1 MFLSKGKSSLQK
13 KTKKGVDSDFYDC
26 QPDRADV
33 RLLVN
38 IVNKRH
44 LCFPATSP
52 PPPEKVGQIEAT
64 FHGFLALLRL
74 EITNS
79 KTPVKNL
86 DVSIVQCSWD
96 VVKFGSFKIC
106 TWSLLSLDWVE
117 LESSSS
123 YAPLFFYSC
132 LVFCFVFNSC
142 FVFRVKW
149 DGEGGAGVQ
158 RGRQGV
164 RQHHHLAQGGG

>member
-64 FHGFLALLRL
+64 LVLTSQPISGFV
-74 EITNS
+74 EF
-79 KTPVKNL
+79 L
-86 DVSIVQCSWD
+86 DVSTV
-96 VVKFGSFKIC
+96 
-106 TWSLLSLDWVE
+106 
-117 LESSSS
+117 
-123 YAPLFFYSC
+123 
-132 LVFCFVFNSC
+132 
-142 FVFRVKW
+142 
-149 DGEGGAGVQ
+149 
-158 RGRQGV
+158 
-164 RQHHHLAQGGG
+164 